1 MKKLFVLVGFVS
13 LILFS
18 CHKIQ
23 DPDLKSHQNPGLLS
37 QDNKGVS
44 FKIIDI
50 YSSLSAIKR
59 RIDVIN
65 KRTNM
70 VLGKMF
76 ITLCCNDPNDN
87 LYRKINYEPEKFSGQ
102 ITLESSHLIKFT
114 KRILNG
120 KQVKSENEVIK
131 IVGPDTKPGFEPG
144 ADRDPI
150 SSLNPDTGSRTD
162 AICSVASIESC
173 AKTTLDNMYWL
184 DYALCAIKSQIC
196 LAQTL
201 GICTKTLCK

>member
-65 KRTNM
+65 KRTNA

-76 ITLCCNDPNDN
+76 ITLSCNDPNDN
-87 LYRKINYEPEKFSGQ
+87 LYKKINYEPEKFSGL

-120 KQVKSENEVIK
+120 KQVKAENEVTK
-131 IVGPDTKPGFEPG
+131 IVDSYAKPG
-144 ADRDPI
+144 
-150 SSLNPDTGSRTD
+150 
-162 AICSVASIESC
+162 
-173 AKTTLDNMYWL
+173 
-184 DYALCAIKSQIC
+184 
-196 LAQTL
+196 
-201 GICTKTLCK
+201 